1 MKFERVHDVKW
12 RSEVQVQTVTD
23 DDPDANFT
31 ARALIQ
37 LVQYDNWL
45 RPVFAVIW
53 EVDHFSRGEYLGQ
66 TYKHLGDFDSFFE
79 AVNRADYVYMRRFQT
94 KQYLDLV
101 LHEKTREAY
110 AA

>member
-1 MKFERVHDVKW
+1 MRFERTHDVEW
-12 RSEVQVQTVTD
+12 RSEAQVLTVTD

-53 EVDHFSRGEYLGQ
+53 EVDHFSRGEYVGQ
-66 TYKHLGDFDSFFE
+66 THKHLGDFDSFSE
-79 AVNRADYVYMRRFQT
+79 AFKRADYVYMRRFQT
-94 KQYLDLV
+94 KQYLDLA
-101 LHEKTREAY
+101 LPENLEQSY